1 MKKFFIGLLLTIAIS
16 LAFADTDVSVI
27 GAVLDLCIGLTQMF
41 CMATVGTLLVSMER

>member
-27 GAVLDLCIGLTQMF
+27 GAVLDLWIGLTQMG
-41 CMATVGTLLVSMER
+41 CVLGTGIMLVSME